1 MAFRVNFAS
10 YDDTKQRIIEAYE
23 STGNDEDVEV
33 DEFKISLLCAIS
45 KSLVRTPVRGASCTH
60 LQCFDLDN
68 FVGISANREKRTC
81 PICSVEIDDS
91 ALVVDEYFHSIL
103 SLAAEQNASE
113 VKLLRDGHFRFPREA
128 VTSACT
134 SMPEEVVDLSEDE
147 TEEVEVVYA
156 DNKISSA
163 MKKTEPNV
171 RGYILCGIC
180 GKRFREEADFNQHKS
195 RAHPKVAFRTCTI
208 CNKRFYNEA
217 ARDNHEDT
225 AHGVKTFKCD
235 VCHKSFRTRSARST
249 HVKSCARKKRKKKAG
264 CTKCGRSFPNA
275 AALANHSRDK
285 HEKKKTPAEKRKER
299 RERSLAAKQKLST
312 SQAGRTAPEPVA
324 QVVKAAHA
332 IGKAVSAPTSAP
344 STSQSRK
351 EHRPGSTYP
360 PGHHSVASKFNGQ
373 PNAMQPTLP
382 PVFPAHRPRPLASL
396 GTEPYPPHGH
406 YPAPTTFNW
415 QPNTMHPTLPPV
427 FHAYPPPP
435 VPLFP
440 PMMPPMQPSY
450 GFYCPPP
457 YQYGPVPPFPPPYYR

>member
-10 YDDTKQRIIEAYE
+10 YDETKQRIVEAYE

-45 KSLVRTPVRGASCTH
+45 KSLVRTPVRGSSCTH

-68 FVGISANREKRTC
+68 FVGISASKEKPTC
-81 PICSVEIDDS
+81 PICSVEIDAC

-147 TEEVEVVYA
+147 MEEVEVVYD
-156 DNKISSA
+156 DNKVRSVA
-163 MKKTEPNV
+163 KTAEPNV

-180 GKRFREEADFNQHKS
+180 GKRFREEEDFNQHKS
-195 RAHPKVAFRTCTI
+195 RAHPKVASRTCTI
-208 CNKRFYNEA
+208 CNKRFSNEA

-249 HVKSCARKKRKKKAG
+249 HVKSCARKKGKKKAM

-275 AALANHSRDK
+275 AALANHTRDK

-299 RERSLAAKQKLST
+299 RERSLAAKQKLPT
-312 SQAGRTAPEPVA
+312 AQADRTAPEPMA
-324 QVVKAAHA
+324 QVEKAARA
-332 IGKAVSAPTSAP
+332 IEKAARLICRGTILCLRR
-344 STSQSRK
+344 STRSRL
-351 EHRPGSTYP
+351 RCS
-360 PGHHSVASKFNGQ
+360 
-373 PNAMQPTLP
+373 
-382 PVFPAHRPRPLASL
+382 
-396 GTEPYPPHGH
+396 
-406 YPAPTTFNW
+406 
-415 QPNTMHPTLPPV
+415 
-427 FHAYPPPP
+427 
-435 VPLFP
+435 PLFRLF
-440 PMMPPMQPSY
+440 SLLIVH
-450 GFYCPPP
+450 
-457 YQYGPVPPFPPPYYR
+457 VP